1 MTVAHSIESHP
12 LPQQGSE
19 TSYRIDEDGV
29 SGLLR
34 CGISARLTA
43 ALGLGC
49 VKTRWSAGPAQIDFS
64 REAATGDG
72 NLSRGLVE
80 LVGKDSSV
88 LG

>member
-1 MTVAHSIESHP
+1 MSLA
-12 LPQQGSE
+12 
-19 TSYRIDEDGV
+19 
-29 SGLLR
+29 
-34 CGISARLTA
+34 
-43 ALGLGC
+43 GLGC